1 MKAYCLFD
9 NVHLKDVTKLDSYK
23 ERVGA
28 VVQKFNGEYLVLGG
42 KIRAIEGNWEPS
54 TLVMIA
60 FPDFETANAWYDS
73 KEYRELKALRMEGV
87 DCNAVI
93 MEGFDS
99 TLMQA

>member
-23 ERVGA
+23 ERVGS

-73 KEYRELKALRMEGV
+73 EEYRELKALRMEGV

>member
-9 NVHLKDVTKLDSYK
+9 NVHLKDVSKLDRYK
-23 ERVGA
+23 QHVGD
-28 VVQKFNGEYLVLGG
+28 VVKKFNGEYLVLGG
-42 KIRAIEGNWEPS
+42 RIRAIEGNWEPS

-73 KEYRELKALRMEGV
+73 EEYKELKALRMEGV

-93 MEGFDS
+93 MEGFDP
-99 TLMQA
+99 TQIPA